1 MSSSIR
7 VLSSLVLAGLCLTAA
22 AGTSWAQVATGIVQ
36 GTVFMTDPD
45 GTRSP
50 IPGATV
56 FIKGSGPSQQATTD
70 EHAMYRFTGLA
81 PGQYQ
86 LEANAPGLTGS
97 NSAMVDPSA
106 VANVSIE

>member
-45 GTRSP
+45 GTKSP
-50 IPGATV
+50 IHGATV
-56 FIKGSGPSQQATTD
+56 SIKGSGPSLQAAAD
-70 EHAMYRFTGLA
+70 EHATYRSSGLA
-81 PGQYQ
+81 PGQYRV
-86 LEANAPGLTGS
+86 EATAPGLIGS
-97 NSAMVDPSA
+97 NSAMVDTS
-106 VANVSIE
+106 